1 MKKEPN
7 EVKKQSNQSKL
18 VLTLHHNDSVTN
30 GESY

>member
-7 EVKKQSNQSKL
+7 EVKTEQSIKTGFNFTSQRL
-18 VLTLHHNDSVTN
+18 VTN